1 MKHQNINKIKKK
13 RSNLEKVCTIKI
25 NKSNLVKGI
34 YDLMLIK
41 LIESKLNAENIK
53 VFMKTNI
60 ILIKNEINRSYDRE
74 SRIAFTKRLNLLS
87 YESKFKLKNIIKI
100 L

>member
-13 RSNLEKVCTIKI
+13 RNNSEKDCTVKI

-41 LIESKLNAENIK
+41 LIESKLNVENIK

-74 SRIAFTKRLNLLS
+74 SRITFTKWLNLLS
-87 YESKFKLKNIIKI
+87 CESKFKPKNIIQI